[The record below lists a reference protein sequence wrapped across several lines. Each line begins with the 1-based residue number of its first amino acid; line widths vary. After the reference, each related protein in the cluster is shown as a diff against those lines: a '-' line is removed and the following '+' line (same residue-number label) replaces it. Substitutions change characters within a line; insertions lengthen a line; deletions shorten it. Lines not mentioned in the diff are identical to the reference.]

1 MVGNQPSCFG
11 SCLIHEISPYH
22 EYLRFQTHC
31 QLLMIV
37 YTLIVAGGNFE
48 LFK

>member
-1 MVGNQPSCFG
+1 MVGNQLSHFG

-22 EYLRFQTHC
+22 EYLRFQTHY

-37 YTLIVAGGNFE
+37 YILIVAGRTFE